1 MRYLLGRGAGVRVHL
16 CTLAMILAVGC
27 GGDESTPVDHAP
39 TVDDASTSTPEDTAI
54 AVTLTAVDPD
64 GDAVTIAVAPPS
76 HGAVTV
82 SGLTVTYTPAADF
95 AGTET
100 LAITATAGGL
110 TDTATLQIVVTPV
123 NDPPAAVD
131 DALAAVEDQ
140 VQTIAMS
147 TLLANDT
154 DADGDVLVVT
164 AVADATG
171 GTVAIGD
178 ASIAFTP
185 AANFTGDAT
194 FTYTIS
200 DGTATDTATVTLQ
213 FGAANDPPIA
223 VDDSAT
229 TAEDTPLAVTAA
241 SLTTN
246 DTDPEGQTLT
256 VTAVGGA
263 VDGTVALAGSTITFT
278 PAANVAGVASFEYTV
293 SDGAGTDT
301 GTVTV
306 TVTAVNDPPVA
317 VDDARTTAEDTP
329 LAITG
334 ASLTANDTD
343 VDGGALTV
351 TAVSGA
357 VGGTV
362 ALAGGTVTFTPTANA
377 SGAASFEYT
386 VSDGAATDTGL
397 VTVTVTAVNDPPVAV
412 ADSRTTAEDTP
423 LAITAASLTANDT
436 DIDGG
441 ALSVTAVSGA
451 VGGTVALAGGT
462 ITFTPTANLSGAGTF
477 LYTVSD
483 GAATATGTVTVTVT
497 AVNDPPV
504 AVDDARTTAED
515 TPLAIAAAS
524 LTANDTDVDGGAF
537 TVTAVGNPTNGTVAL
552 ASGTVTFT
560 PTANASGAAS
570 FEYTVSDGAATDT
583 GLVTVTVT
591 AVNDPPVAVDDT
603 RTTAE
608 DTALAITAA
617 SLTANDT
624 DIDGGA
630 LTVTAV
636 SGATNGTVTLAGST
650 ATFTPAANFTGAATF
665 TYTVS
670 DGAAT
675 DTGLVTITVTA
686 VNDPPVAVDDA
697 RTTAED
703 TPLAITAA
711 SLTAN
716 DTDVDGGALTVTAVG
731 NPTNGTVAL
740 AGGTVTFTPTANASG
755 AASFEY
761 TVSDGAATDT
771 GLVTV
776 TVTAVNDPPVAIDDA
791 RTTAED
797 TALAITTASL
807 TANDTDIDGG
817 ALTVTAVSGA
827 ANGTVT
833 LAGSTATFTPAAN
846 FTGAA
851 TFTYTVSDGAA
862 TDTGLVTIT
871 VTAVNDPPVAVD
883 DARTTAE
890 DTPLAI
896 TAASLTANDTDV
908 DGGALTVTAVSGA
921 AGGTVALAGGT
932 VTFTPTANFSGTG
945 TFIYTVSD
953 GAATDTGLV
962 TITVTAVNDPPV
974 AVADSRTTAEDTPLA
989 ITAASLTA
997 NDTDIDGGAL
1007 TVTAVSG
1014 AVNGTVALAGSTI
1027 TFTPS
1032 ANLSGTGTFLYT
1044 VSDGAASATGTVT
1057 VTITAVNDPPV
1068 AVDDARSTAQN
1079 TPLAITAASLT
1090 ANDTD
1095 VDGGALTVT
1104 AVSDAVGGTVAL
1116 AAGTITF
1123 TPTTGFSGGAS
1134 FVYTVSDG
1142 AATDAG
1148 LVTVTVSAAGAILQ
1162 LSSGNAHICALAN
1175 DGGVKCWGLNAYG
1188 NLGLGDTNKR
1198 GDQPN
1203 EMGVNLP
1210 EVDLGTGRTAV
1221 TLASGGEHNCAL
1233 LDDDTVKCWGY
1244 NSAGQLG
1251 LGFAASRGNGPGQMG
1266 DLLPTVDLGTGRTA
1280 AQMDGGAEH
1289 TCAVLDNGALKCWG
1303 ANDFGALGAGDN
1315 NNRGDV
1321 AGEMGDALP
1330 AVDLGTGRT
1339 AVAISSSF
1347 VNTCALLDNLTVK
1360 CWGRNDRGQLGLGDT
1375 ANRGDGPGEM
1385 GNSLPAV
1392 ALGTGLT
1399 VDTLAMGELH
1409 ACARFTNA
1417 TVKCWG
1423 FGAFGALGLGDV
1435 GDRGAGPG
1443 EMGDALPA
1451 IALGTGRTALA
1462 IAVGHHTCALLDNHA
1477 VKCWGF
1483 GDFGQLGQGSTNWI
1497 GDSPGEMGDSL
1508 PPIALGTGVT
1518 PDLLTAMLYNAC
1530 ILTTTDLVKCWGG
1543 NLNGQLGQ
1551 GDNIYRGDEP
1561 GEMGDSLPYI
1571 DVW

>member
-39 TVDDASTSTPEDTAI
+39 TVDDGSTTTPEDTAV
-54 AVTLTAVDPD
+54 AVTLTAGDPD

-95 AGTET
+95 AGTEP

-131 DALAAVEDQ
+131 DVLAAVEDQ
-140 VQTIAMS
+140 VQTLAMS

-154 DADGDVLVVT
+154 DVDGDVLVVT

-185 AANFTGDAT
+185 AADFTGDAT

-229 TAEDTPLAVTAA
+229 TAEDTPLAITAA
-241 SLTTN
+241 SLTAN

-263 VDGTVALAGSTITFT
+263 VDGTVALVGSTITFT

-301 GTVTV
+301 GAVTV

-329 LAITG
+329 LAITA

-351 TAVSGA
+351 TAVGNPTN
-357 VGGTV
+357 GTV

-386 VSDGAATDTGL
+386 VSDGAASDTGL

-412 ADSRTTAEDTP
+412 ADARTTAEDTA

-483 GAATATGTVTVTVT
+483 GAATATGTVTVTIT

-515 TPLAIAAAS
+515 TPLVITAAS
-524 LTANDTDVDGGAF
+524 LTANDTDVDGGAL

-552 ASGTVTFT
+552 AGGTVTFT

-591 AVNDPPVAVDDT
+591 AVNDPPVAVDDA

-608 DTALAITAA
+608 DTPLAITAA

-716 DTDVDGGALTVTAVG
+716 DTDVDGGALTVTAVSG
-731 NPTNGTVAL
+731 ATNGTVAL
-740 AGGTVTFTPTANASG
+740 AGGTVTFTPTANLSG
-755 AASFEY
+755 
-761 TVSDGAATDT
+761 T
-771 GLVTV
+771 G
-776 TVTAVNDPPVAIDDA
+776 
-791 RTTAED
+791 
-797 TALAITTASL
+797 
-807 TANDTDIDGG
+807 
-817 ALTVTAVSGA
+817 
-827 ANGTVT
+827 
-833 LAGSTATFTPAAN
+833 TFS
-846 FTGAA
+846 
-851 TFTYTVSDGAA
+851 YTVSDGAA
-862 TDTGLVTIT
+862 TDTGLVTI
-871 VTAVNDPPVAVD
+871 
-883 DARTTAE
+883 
-890 DTPLAI
+890 I
-896 TAASLTANDTDV
+896 
-908 DGGALTVTAVSGA
+908 
-921 AGGTVALAGGT
+921 
-932 VTFTPTANFSGTG
+932 
-945 TFIYTVSD
+945 
-953 GAATDTGLV
+953 
-962 TITVTAVNDPPV
+962 VTAVNDPPV
-974 AVADSRTTAEDTPLA
+974 AVADSRTTAEDTALA

-1014 AVNGTVALAGSTI
+1014 ATNGTVALAGSTI

-1057 VTITAVNDPPV
+1057 VAITAVNDPPV

-1116 AAGTITF
+1116 AGGTITF
-1123 TPTTGFSGGAS
+1123 TPTTGFSGAAS

-1303 ANDFGALGAGDN
+1303 ANDFGQLGLGDTAY
-1315 NNRGDV
+1315 RGDGP
-1321 AGEMGDALP
+1321 GEMGDALP
-1330 AVDLGTGRT
+1330 AVDLGAGRT
-1339 AVAISSSF
+1339 ALQVSAGGF
-1347 VNTCALLDNLTVK
+1347 HTCALLDNLTVK

-1392 ALGTGLT
+1392 ALGAGLT

>member
-1 MRYLLGRGAGVRVHL
+1 M
-16 CTLAMILAVGC
+16 
-27 GGDESTPVDHAP
+27 
-39 TVDDASTSTPEDTAI
+39 
-54 AVTLTAVDPD
+54 
-64 GDAVTIAVAPPS
+64 
-76 HGAVTV
+76 
-82 SGLTVTYTPAADF
+82 
-95 AGTET
+95 
-100 LAITATAGGL
+100 
-110 TDTATLQIVVTPV
+110 
-123 NDPPAAVD
+123 
-131 DALAAVEDQ
+131 
-140 VQTIAMS
+140 
-147 TLLANDT
+147 
-154 DADGDVLVVT
+154 
-164 AVADATG
+164 
-171 GTVAIGD
+171 
-178 ASIAFTP
+178 
-185 AANFTGDAT
+185 
-194 FTYTIS
+194 
-200 DGTATDTATVTLQ
+200 
-213 FGAANDPPIA
+213 
-223 VDDSAT
+223 
-229 TAEDTPLAVTAA
+229 
-241 SLTTN
+241 
-246 DTDPEGQTLT
+246 
-256 VTAVGGA
+256 
-263 VDGTVALAGSTITFT
+263 
-278 PAANVAGVASFEYTV
+278 
-293 SDGAGTDT
+293 
-301 GTVTV
+301 
-306 TVTAVNDPPVA
+306 
-317 VDDARTTAEDTP
+317 
-329 LAITG
+329 
-334 ASLTANDTD
+334 
-343 VDGGALTV
+343 
-351 TAVSGA
+351 
-357 VGGTV
+357 
-362 ALAGGTVTFTPTANA
+362 
-377 SGAASFEYT
+377 
-386 VSDGAATDTGL
+386 
-397 VTVTVTAVNDPPVAV
+397 
-412 ADSRTTAEDTP
+412 
-423 LAITAASLTANDT
+423 
-436 DIDGG
+436 
-441 ALSVTAVSGA
+441 
-451 VGGTVALAGGT
+451 
-462 ITFTPTANLSGAGTF
+462 
-477 LYTVSD
+477 
-483 GAATATGTVTVTVT
+483 
-497 AVNDPPV
+497 
-504 AVDDARTTAED
+504 
-515 TPLAIAAAS
+515 
-524 LTANDTDVDGGAF
+524 
-537 TVTAVGNPTNGTVAL
+537 
-552 ASGTVTFT
+552 
-560 PTANASGAAS
+560 
-570 FEYTVSDGAATDT
+570 
-583 GLVTVTVT
+583 
-591 AVNDPPVAVDDT
+591 
-603 RTTAE
+603 
-608 DTALAITAA
+608 
-617 SLTANDT
+617 
-624 DIDGGA
+624 
-630 LTVTAV
+630 
-636 SGATNGTVTLAGST
+636 
-650 ATFTPAANFTGAATF
+650 
-665 TYTVS
+665 
-670 DGAAT
+670 
-675 DTGLVTITVTA
+675 
-686 VNDPPVAVDDA
+686 
-697 RTTAED
+697 
-703 TPLAITAA
+703 
-711 SLTAN
+711 
-716 DTDVDGGALTVTAVG
+716 
-731 NPTNGTVAL
+731 AL

-827 ANGTVT
+827 TNGTVT

-1303 ANDFGALGAGDN
+1303 ANDFGQLGLGDTAY
-1315 NNRGDV
+1315 RGDGP
-1321 AGEMGDALP
+1321 GEMGDALP
-1330 AVDLGTGRT
+1330 AVDLGAGRT
-1339 AVAISSSF
+1339 ALQVSAGGF
-1347 VNTCALLDNLTVK
+1347 HTCALLDNLTVK